1 MLWAMAADPR
11 TRSIWTIGHSRHPIE
26 RLLALLREH
35 GVEVLLDAR
44 SHPASRFSPQ
54 FARRPLERAVGD
66 AGIRYVFLGQAL
78 GGRPADPAAYGADGK
93 LDHDRVERLDVYQ
106 RGIDQLLDEAARGRV
121 CVLCAEEDPARCHR
135 RLLIGRTLVR
145 RGVRVFHIRGSGAVE
160 PETELGGGQLAL
172 L

>member
-1 MLWAMAADPR
+1 M
-11 TRSIWTIGHSRHPIE
+11 
-26 RLLALLREH
+26 
-35 GVEVLLDAR
+35 
-44 SHPASRFSPQ
+44 
-54 FARRPLERAVGD
+54 
-66 AGIRYVFLGQAL
+66 FLGQAL
-78 GGRPADPAAYGADGK
+78 GGRPADPAAYGPDGK
-93 LDHDRVERLDVYQ
+93 LDHDRVERLDAYQ

-145 RGVRVFHIRGSGAVE
+145 RGVRVLHIRGSGAVE

>member
-1 MLWAMAADPR
+1 MLRVMAADPR
-11 TRSIWTIGHSRHPIE
+11 TRSILTIGHSRHPID
-26 RLLALLREH
+26 RFLALVREH
-35 GVEVLLDAR
+35 GVEVLIDAR

-54 FARRPLERAVGD
+54 FARTALERAVGD

-78 GGRPADPAAYGADGK
+78 GGRPADPACYGPDGK
-93 LDHDRVERLDVYQ
+93 LDHDRVEPLAAYQ
-106 RGIDQLLDEAARGRV
+106 RGIAQLLDEAGRGRV

-145 RGVRVFHIRGSGAVE
+145 RGVRVLHIRGSGAIE
-160 PETELGGGQLAL
+160 AETELGGGQLAL